1 MSDVLFITLGL
12 AAATFSTRLAG
23 AVLGQ
28 RLPQTGCWAR
38 FLNALPGT
46 LIVALVSVSIL
57 SGGIHE
63 WIAGGIAFG
72 VALVTRNLP
81 LTMVAGIAAI
91 WMLRN
96 YF

>member
-12 AAATFSTRLAG
+12 AAATFSIRLVG

-28 RLPQTGCWAR
+28 RLPQEGFWAR

-46 LIVALVSVSIL
+46 LIVALVAVSIL

-63 WIAGGIAFG
+63 WIAGAVALG
-72 VALVTRNLP
+72 VALATRNLP
-81 LTMVAGIAAI
+81 LTMVAGILTVFV
-91 WMLRN
+91 LRDLI
-96 YF
+96 